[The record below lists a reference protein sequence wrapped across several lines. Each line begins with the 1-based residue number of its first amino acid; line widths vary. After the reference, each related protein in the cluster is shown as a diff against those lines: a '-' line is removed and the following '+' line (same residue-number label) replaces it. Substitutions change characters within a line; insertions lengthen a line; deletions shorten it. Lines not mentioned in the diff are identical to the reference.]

1 MKRLLPVAALALLM
15 PTAVN
20 AQDLANIA
28 DSCAADSAII
38 AKYSEKY
45 DSLSRSYAAE
55 LGVPIEEVS
64 DNPLYFKLFMPL
76 ALYDEVFRESP
87 EAEENAEDLLPL
99 DSAQWKN
106 DTRLAGRINR
116 TLARVYIEHPELVE
130 MTQAE
135 LMKVSGA
142 VSIAEDARE
151 GISQATAENVEIHE
165 ALEPELVKNKPHF
178 WKFPG
183 NSSFKYTQ
191 SSYSDN
197 WYKGGENNHT
207 LLVQLNQEAN
217 YAKNNLTFDN
227 KLETKLGFYTSKSDD
242 KTLVKSNEDL
252 LRLTS
257 KFGYKAAKSWYY
269 SAQIQGYT
277 QFLNVYEKDNVTL
290 KSEFFGPAYGSVS
303 VGMDYKP
310 KFNNSKIN
318 LSAQLSPVAYN
329 CRYVKRVELA
339 PKYGIEENKNFKSSI
354 GSRVEVNLKWNLF
367 KNFTWTSKAQFFT
380 SYANVEANFENTFDY
395 TINKYFSIQFFFH
408 WRFDDSVM
416 PDGEIGYNQLKEF
429 LTLNFNFNW

>member
-1 MKRLLPVAALALLM
+1 MNRLFLSAAIALLPVAMSAQEPATVNDSLA
-15 PTAVN
+15 V
-20 AQDLANIA
+20 
-28 DSCAADSAII
+28 DSALV
-38 AKYSEKY
+38 ARYSEKL

-55 LGVPIEEVS
+55 TGVPIEEIS

-76 ALYDEVFRESP
+76 ALYDEVFREMP
-87 EAEENAEDLLPL
+87 EQEQQTEDLLPL
-99 DSAQWKN
+99 DSAKWK
-106 DTRLAGRINR
+106 DDSQLAGRINR
-116 TLARVYIEHPELVE
+116 TLAKVYLENPELVE

-135 LMKVSGA
+135 LMSVTGA
-142 VSIAEDARE
+142 VAIADDAKE
-151 GISQATAENVEIHE
+151 GISQATAETVEIHE
-165 ALEPELVKNKPHF
+165 AQEPELVKNKPHF

-183 NSSFKYTQ
+183 SSSFKYTQ

-207 LLVQLNQEAN
+207 LLIQLNQEAN
-217 YAKNNLTFDN
+217 YAKNNFTLDN
-227 KLETKLGFYTSKSDD
+227 KLEAKLGFYTSKADD

-257 KFGYKAAKSWYY
+257 KIGYKAAKSWYY
-269 SAQIQGYT
+269 SAQVQGYT

-303 VGMDYKP
+303 IGMDYKP
-310 KFNNSKIN
+310 KFKKSNVT

-329 CRYVKRVELA
+329 CRYVKRMELA
-339 PKYGIEENKNFKSSI
+339 TKYGIDENKNFKSSI

-380 SYANVEANFENTFDY
+380 SYSNVEANFENTFNY
-395 TINKYFSIQFFFH
+395 TINKYFSIQFFLH
-408 WRFDDSVM
+408 WRYDDSVKRN
-416 PDGEIGYNQLKEF
+416 EELGYNQLKEF